1 MSNVNSE
8 YQLSRAEVKFFVEN
22 GYLGPYAAMTPAE
35 MTGIREEIETTV
47 LNTDGPNPRRP
58 MQSRHMDNPAVYDLA
73 SHPAIIERIAGL
85 LGPDLVVW
93 TTNFW
98 LKDPGSPEIPWHQ
111 DINFW
116 PIEPPVNVS
125 AWIAIDD
132 VTVENSC
139 LQIIPGS
146 HRQFLPHTDAPEEM
160 AIKEMVDPDTYDA
173 SRAVDMELK
182 PGEFFLFSERLL
194 HASGK
199 NTSKKRRLGLAIRVT
214 LPIAHVFQDTH
225 LHLGHTAILA
235 KGKDVMG
242 FNRYAGRPNSA

>member
-1 MSNVNSE
+1 MQPNDSTNR
-8 YQLSRAEVKFFVEN
+8 LSRAEVDFFVAN

-35 MTGIREEIETTV
+35 MAGIRAEIETNV

-58 MQSRHMDNPAVYDLA
+58 LQSRHMDNAAVYDLA
-73 SHPAIIERIAGL
+73 AHPAIIERIAGL

-116 PIEPPVNVS
+116 PIEPPVNIS
-125 AWIAIDD
+125 AWIAIDE
-132 VTVENSC
+132 VTVENAC
-139 LQIIPGS
+139 VRIIPGS
-146 HRQFLPHTDAPEEM
+146 HRQFLQHSRAPAEM
-160 AIKEMVDPDTYDA
+160 AIAEMVDLNACDA
-173 SRAVDMELK
+173 SRAVNMALK

-194 HASGK
+194 HASSK

-214 LPIAHVFQDTH
+214 LPVVHIFQDSH
-225 LHLGHTAILA
+225 LHPGHTAILA

-242 FNRYAGRPNSA
+242 FNRYAGRP

>member
-1 MSNVNSE
+1 MQPNDAANR
-8 YQLSRAEVKFFVEN
+8 LSPAEVNFFVEN

-35 MTGIREEIETTV
+35 MTPVREAIEANV

-58 MQSRHMDNPAVYDLA
+58 MQSRHMDNAAVYDLA

-85 LGPDLVVW
+85 LGPDVVVW

-98 LKDPGSPEIPWHQ
+98 LKEPGAAEIPWHQ

-125 AWIAIDD
+125 AWVAIDE
-132 VTVENSC
+132 VTVENAC
-139 LQIIPGS
+139 VQVILGS
-146 HRQFLPHTDAPEEM
+146 HRQFLQHSRAPAEM
-160 AIKEMVDPDTYDA
+160 AIAEMVDPNAYDA
-173 SRAVDMELK
+173 GTVVNMELK

-194 HASGK
+194 HASSK
-199 NTSKKRRLGLAIRVT
+199 NTSDRRRLGLSIRITV
-214 LPIAHVFQDTH
+214 PFVHIFQDSH
-225 LHLGHTAILA
+225 LHPGHTAILA

-242 FNRYAGRPNSA
+242 FNRYAGRPIEN